1 MHQMHHHMHQ
11 MHHPN
16 PDYDHDYGYDPDPE
30 PPRRNGHRR
39 RPELDINTF
48 AAAAARADDPPGLT
62 TPLSPPPPQL
72 PYKSSSRSLRSSYSA
87 AAAAAA
93 VASSSTVTVS
103 HHSASLSPNPHSYSH
118 PSSPPRR
125 HPPVSSWSPRSN
137 KQAVANSHAFDPS
150 SRSPFAKPSAQAYAA
165 LERDA
170 RHADPEIGTSDSVHG
185 WGKHDRDNHGGFET
199 FFAPLSPDDMTSK
212 EDDFPIEYDRD
223 RDHHLGSPSAT
234 TPPSRPQP
242 RLRDSH
248 DLSLSPRN
256 VTRDSLLGNMLL
268 SLDQFSMGQMNCT
281 QAGGAQRTMSGF
293 ANESP
298 RYFDDDAPAAG
309 RTMTSISRAPPR
321 RGHGHSYSSD
331 YEDNSSTLSR
341 GQRSN
346 SSSTGFQSHL
356 GRIGSM
362 RELSSHRNTNG
373 AAQGSRPLH
382 SRGGRG
388 SKSSSTNSIDAGG
401 GYAQAP
407 GGQRWAHGLGSKRSS
422 SFELARS
429 PPFGML
435 SDHDHHPRQNLSHQ
449 RPPQPRRPWQL
460 DVSDQYGG
468 DEDDYDAA
476 PTPTVP
482 VGPRRLPNM
491 PSMPSFHR
499 AEPMG
504 EPLSP
509 VRSINLERKRSNKSS
524 RSTSTNRQTQPRFNS
539 RDAPPVP
546 PTPAPLPASGPTL
559 ELDSAP
565 APHVGYEKAK
575 EPVHH
580 PSVPNSAPQPKEK
593 PGFFK
598 RMFGGGSKNSVV
610 AALDQ
615 SASSTGLS
623 NSFNSSTPPAAAAMG
638 SNNSNQ
644 VSSQSKSGSTPPSR
658 GSQSHSSHGLQK
670 KPSSFFRRRKKSVS
684 VADAELPRVPPM
696 LSAPTI
702 SPVQLP
708 PAPPQRLEVLTPRPQ
723 PSPVTSLRKAMD
735 PYLTHS
741 GSSSAVATPR
751 QPPDDLSLVHQS
763 EPDSSRSADRHVRSF
778 SPDYEPDPMATI
790 RSVPSEPRSTDPSTS
805 ATDAQRRTTPS
816 GNPPRP
822 LYSYERTGSFL
833 HDSSGSE
840 ASPPRMRKPEHQSAS
855 DDRPTSRSDVGRAS
869 LSPLQTNQPM
879 LSPSSNTSTRDK
891 KLDRLTQD
899 SLSTIKS
906 ERHTSLQLPIEGAL
920 AEPKLNT
927 RASAASIPS
936 LTVEDSEPNSK
947 VTTPKPDLNPLDE
960 PFFVVGDPTE
970 DDRAKAQKI
979 FDGNEE
985 FIPKDKAASWMGEE
999 GVIRQ
1004 RVLQAYMDLY
1014 DFKNKSIVTS
1024 LRDVCNRLVLRA
1036 ETQQVDRI
1044 LVAFSAR
1051 WCNCNPNHGFKSTG
1065 KSACPCS
1072 HLFR

>member
-1 MHQMHHHMHQ
+1 MHQMHQVHQ
-11 MHHPN
+11 MHHPDH
-16 PDYDHDYGYDPDPE
+16 PDCDYDYDPDPD
-30 PPRRNGHRR
+30 PPRRNAHRR
-39 RPELDINTF
+39 RPDLNINTIN
-48 AAAAARADDPPGLT
+48 ASAARAIDPPGLT

-72 PYKSSSRSLRSSYSA
+72 PYKSSSRSLRSSA
-87 AAAAAA
+87 AAA
-93 VASSSTVTVS
+93 ASSSTVTVS
-103 HHSASLSPNPHSYSH
+103 HHSTSPYSYSY
-118 PSSPPRR
+118 SSSSRR
-125 HPPVSSWSPRSN
+125 HPPVSSKG
-137 KQAVANSHAFDPS
+137 KQAAANRHAS
-150 SRSPFAKPSAQAYAA
+150 SSSSPSAKHSSQAYAA
-165 LERDA
+165 HERDA
-170 RHADPEIGTSDSVHG
+170 RHADPESGTLDPDHG
-185 WGKHDRDNHGGFET
+185 WAKHARDNHGAFDT
-199 FFAPLSPDDMTSK
+199 FFDPLSPDDMSSK
-212 EDDFPIEYDRD
+212 ENDFPAEYDRD
-223 RDHHLGSPSAT
+223 RDHHHIPTSAT

-242 RLRDSH
+242 RPRDSH

-268 SLDQFSMGQMNCT
+268 SLDQFSMGQMNCA
-281 QAGGAQRTMSGF
+281 QGGEASRTMSGF
-293 ANESP
+293 AEPN
-298 RYFDDDAPAAG
+298 YYDDEPPAAA
-309 RTMTSISRAPPR
+309 RTMTSTSRAPPR
-321 RGHGHSYSSD
+321 RGHGHGHSYSSD

-346 SSSTGFQSHL
+346 SSSTGFQSNL
-356 GRIGSM
+356 GRISSM
-362 RELSSHRNTNG
+362 REMSSHRNTNG
-373 AAQGSRPLH
+373 GAQGSRPLH

-401 GYAQAP
+401 GGYAQVM
-407 GGQRWAHGLGSKRSS
+407 GSQRWAHGLGTKRSS

-429 PPFGML
+429 PPFGVQPDNHQQQNQ
-435 SDHDHHPRQNLSHQ
+435 SHRQQHQ
-449 RPPQPRRPWQL
+449 RRPWQL
-460 DVSDQYGG
+460 ELSDSFAG

-524 RSTSTNRQTQPRFNS
+524 RSTNTNRQANSRFNP
-539 RDAPPVP
+539 RDAPPV

-559 ELDSAP
+559 ELDAAP

-580 PSVPNSAPQPKEK
+580 PPAQNSVPQPKEK

-615 SASSTGLS
+615 SANSTGLS
-623 NSFNSSTPPAAAAMG
+623 NSFNNSAPPTAAAMG

-644 VSSQSKSGSTPPSR
+644 VPSQSKSGSNPPSR
-658 GSQSHSSHGLQK
+658 GSQNHSSHGLQK

-684 VADAELPRVPPM
+684 VTDAELPRVPPM
-696 LSAPTI
+696 LAAPTI

-708 PAPPQRLEVLTPRPQ
+708 PAPSQRLEVLTPRAQ

-741 GSSSAVATPR
+741 GSSSGLATPR
-751 QPPDDLSLVHQS
+751 QPPDDLSPVHRS
-763 EPDSSRSADRHVRSF
+763 EADGSRPSDRNVRSF

-790 RSVPSEPRSTDPSTS
+790 RSVPSESRSREPSTS
-805 ATDAQRRTTPS
+805 AIDTQRRTTPS
-816 GNPPRP
+816 GDPPRP
-822 LYSYERTGSFL
+822 LYGYERTGSFL
-833 HDSSGSE
+833 HDNSE
-840 ASPPRMRKPEHQSAS
+840 SEESPPRVRKTDPQSAI
-855 DDRPTSRSDVGRAS
+855 DGRPRSPNDVGRAS
-869 LSPLQTNQPM
+869 LAPIQTNHPM
-879 LSPSSNTSTRDK
+879 PSPSSSTSMRDK
-891 KLDRLTQD
+891 KMDRLTQD

-920 AEPKLNT
+920 TDPKLNT

-936 LTVEDSEPNSK
+936 LMVEDSEPNSK
-947 VTTPKPDLNPLDE
+947 VTTPKPDNPLDE
-960 PFFVVGDPTE
+960 PYFVVGDPTE
-970 DDRAKAQKI
+970 DDRSKAQKI

-985 FIPKDKAASWMGEE
+985 FILKDKAASWMGEE
-999 GVIRQ
+999 GLIRQ

-1014 DFKNKSIVTS
+1014 DFKNKNIVTS

-1044 LVAFSAR
+1044 LVAFSRR

-1065 KSACPCS
+1065 KDIILCTRFFCQY
-1072 HLFR
+1072 

>member
-1 MHQMHHHMHQ
+1 MHQMHQ
-11 MHHPN
+11 MHHPD
-16 PDYDHDYGYDPDPE
+16 PDYDYDYDYDPDP
-30 PPRRNGHRR
+30 PRRKAHRP
-39 RPELDINTF
+39 RPDLNINTI
-48 AAAAARADDPPGLT
+48 AAAAARANDPPGLT

-72 PYKSSSRSLRSSYSA
+72 PYKSSSRSLRSSAAVA
-87 AAAAAA
+87 AA
-93 VASSSTVTVS
+93 ASSSTVTVS
-103 HHSASLSPNPHSYSH
+103 HQSTSSPYSYS
-118 PSSPPRR
+118 SSSRR
-125 HPPVSSWSPRSN
+125 HPPVSSRGKQVAANRHSSP
-137 KQAVANSHAFDPS
+137 PS
-150 SRSPFAKPSAQAYAA
+150 PPFAKLSAQAYAA
-165 LERDA
+165 FERDA
-170 RHADPEIGTSDSVHG
+170 RHADPEIGTHDPEHG
-185 WGKHDRDNHGGFET
+185 WAKHARDNHGAFET
-199 FFAPLSPDDMTSK
+199 FFDPLSPDDMTSK

-223 RDHHLGSPSAT
+223 RDHRLGSPSAT
-234 TPPSRPQP
+234 TPPSARPGP

-268 SLDQFSMGQMNCT
+268 SLDQFSMGQMNCA
-281 QAGGAQRTMSGF
+281 QAGGSQRTMSGF
-293 ANESP
+293 ANESN
-298 RYFDDDAPAAG
+298 YYDDDAPAAA
-309 RTMTSISRAPPR
+309 RTMTSTVRAPPR

-346 SSSTGFQSHL
+346 SSSTGFQSNL

-362 RELSSHRNTNG
+362 REMSSHRNTNG
-373 AAQGSRPLH
+373 ATQGTRPLH

-388 SKSSSTNSIDAGG
+388 SKSSSTNSIDG
-401 GYAQAP
+401 P
-407 GGQRWAHGLGSKRSS
+407 GSYSHSQRRAHGLGTKRSS

-429 PPFGML
+429 PPFGVQA
-435 SDHDHHPRQNLSHQ
+435 DHHHQQRQNQSQHQ
-449 RPPQPRRPWQL
+449 QHQRRPWQL
-460 DVSDQYGG
+460 EVSDSYAG

-524 RSTSTNRQTQPRFNS
+524 RSTNTNGKTQSRFNS

-546 PTPAPLPASGPTL
+546 PTPAPPPASGPTL

-580 PSVPNSAPQPKEK
+580 PPAPNSVPQPKEK

-615 SASSTGLS
+615 SANSTGLS
-623 NSFNSSTPPAAAAMG
+623 NSFNNSTPPAAAMG

-644 VSSQSKSGSTPPSR
+644 VSSQSKSGSNPPSR
-658 GSQSHSSHGLQK
+658 GSQNHSSHGLQK

-684 VADAELPRVPPM
+684 VADADLPRVPPM
-696 LSAPTI
+696 LAAPTI

-708 PAPPQRLEVLTPRPQ
+708 PAPPQRLEVLTPRAQ

-741 GSSSAVATPR
+741 GSSSGLATPR
-751 QPPDDLSLVHQS
+751 QPPDELSPVHHS
-763 EPDSSRSADRHVRSF
+763 EPDGNRSADRQPRSF

-790 RSVPSEPRSTDPSTS
+790 RSVPSDSRSREPGTS

-816 GNPPRP
+816 GDPPRP
-822 LYSYERTGSFL
+822 LYGYERTGSFL

-840 ASPPRMRKPEHQSAS
+840 ASPPRLRKPDYQSTV
-855 DDRPTSRSDVGRAS
+855 DDRPRSRNEVGRAS
-869 LSPLQTNQPM
+869 LAPLQTNQPM
-879 LSPSSNTSTRDK
+879 SSTSSSTSMRDK
-891 KLDRLTQD
+891 KMDRLTQD

-920 AEPKLNT
+920 TDPKLNT

-936 LTVEDSEPNSK
+936 LMVEDSEPNSK

-960 PFFVVGDPTE
+960 PYFVVGDPTE

-979 FDGNEE
+979 YDGNEE
-985 FIPKDKAASWMGEE
+985 FILKDKAASWMGEE
-999 GVIRQ
+999 GLIRQ

-1065 KSACPCS
+1065 KDANVCNRLFQPC
-1072 HLFR
+1072 

>member
-1 MHQMHHHMHQ
+1 MHQMHQVHQ
-11 MHHPN
+11 MHHPD
-16 PDYDHDYGYDPDPE
+16 PDPDHDYGYDYDLDPE
-30 PPRRNGHRR
+30 PPRRNAHRR
-39 RPELDINTF
+39 RPDLNINTIN
-48 AAAAARADDPPGLT
+48 AAAARAIDPPGLT

-72 PYKSSSRSLRSSYSA
+72 PYKSSSRSLRSSSA
-87 AAAAAA
+87 AVAAA
-93 VASSSTVTVS
+93 VSSSTVTVS
-103 HHSASLSPNPHSYSH
+103 HHHHHHSTSPYSH
-118 PSSPPRR
+118 SHSQYSSSSRR
-125 HPPVSSWSPRSN
+125 HPPVSSKG
-137 KQAVANSHAFDPS
+137 KQAAANRRASSSASSSPS
-150 SRSPFAKPSAQAYAA
+150 PSAKLSAQAYGAY
-165 LERDA
+165 ERDA
-170 RHADPEIGTSDSVHG
+170 RHADPESGTYEPEHG
-185 WGKHDRDNHGGFET
+185 WAKHARDNHGAYET
-199 FFAPLSPDDMTSK
+199 FFDPLSPDDMSSK
-212 EDDFPIEYDRD
+212 ENDFPFEYDRD
-223 RDHHLGSPSAT
+223 RDHHTSPTSAT

-242 RLRDSH
+242 RPRDSH

-268 SLDQFSMGQMNCT
+268 SLDQFSMGQMNCA
-281 QAGGAQRTMSGF
+281 QSGGASRTMSGF
-293 ANESP
+293 AESN
-298 RYFDDDAPAAG
+298 YYDDEPPAAA
-309 RTMTSISRAPPR
+309 RTMTSTSRAPPR

-331 YEDNSSTLSR
+331 YEDNSSTRSR

-346 SSSTGFQSHL
+346 SSSTGFQSNL
-356 GRIGSM
+356 GRISSM
-362 RELSSHRNTNG
+362 REMSSHRNTNG
-373 AAQGSRPLH
+373 GAQGSRPLH

-401 GYAQAP
+401 GYAQVL
-407 GGQRWAHGLGSKRSS
+407 GSQRWAHGLGAKRSS

-429 PPFGML
+429 PSFGVQP
-435 SDHDHHPRQNLSHQ
+435 DQHHHQQQNQSHRQQQQHQ
-449 RPPQPRRPWQL
+449 QRRPWQL
-460 DVSDQYGG
+460 ELSDSFAG

-524 RSTSTNRQTQPRFNS
+524 RSTNTSRQANSRFNP

-546 PTPAPLPASGPTL
+546 APAPLPASGPTL
-559 ELDSAP
+559 ELDAAP

-580 PSVPNSAPQPKEK
+580 PPATNSVPQPKEK

-615 SASSTGLS
+615 SANSTGLS
-623 NSFNSSTPPAAAAMG
+623 NSFNNSTPPAAAMG

-644 VSSQSKSGSTPPSR
+644 VSSQSKSGSNPPSR
-658 GSQSHSSHGLQK
+658 GSQNHSSHGLQK

-684 VADAELPRVPPM
+684 VADADLPRVPPM
-696 LSAPTI
+696 LAAPTI

-708 PAPPQRLEVLTPRPQ
+708 PAPSQRLEVLTPRAQ

-741 GSSSAVATPR
+741 GSSSGLATPR
-751 QPPDDLSLVHQS
+751 QPPDDLSPVHHS
-763 EPDSSRSADRHVRSF
+763 EVDGSRSADRHVRSF

-790 RSVPSEPRSTDPSTS
+790 RSVPSESRSREPSTS
-805 ATDAQRRTTPS
+805 AIDAQRRTTPS
-816 GNPPRP
+816 GDPPRP
-822 LYSYERTGSFL
+822 LYGYERTGSFL
-833 HDSSGSE
+833 HDNSE
-840 ASPPRMRKPEHQSAS
+840 SEESPPRVRKTDPKSAA
-855 DDRPTSRSDVGRAS
+855 DGNPRSPNDVGRAS
-869 LSPLQTNQPM
+869 LAPLQTNQPM
-879 LSPSSNTSTRDK
+879 SSTSSSTSMRDK
-891 KLDRLTQD
+891 KMDRFTQD

-906 ERHTSLQLPIEGAL
+906 ERHTSLQLPIEGATTTD
-920 AEPKLNT
+920 PKLNT

-936 LTVEDSEPNSK
+936 LMVEDSEPNSK
-947 VTTPKPDLNPLDE
+947 VTTPKPDLPLDE
-960 PFFVVGDPTE
+960 PDFVVGDPTE
-970 DDRAKAQKI
+970 DDRSKAQKI

-985 FIPKDKAASWMGEE
+985 FILKDKAASWMGEE
-999 GVIRQ
+999 GLIRQ

-1014 DFKNKSIVTS
+1014 DFKNKNIVTS

-1044 LVAFSAR
+1044 LVAFSRR

-1065 KSACPCS
+1065 KDTTPCK
-1072 HLFR
+1072 HLFCQC

>member
-1 MHQMHHHMHQ
+1 MHHMHQ
-11 MHHPN
+11 MHHPD
-16 PDYDHDYGYDPDPE
+16 PDYDYDYDLDPD
-30 PPRRNGHRR
+30 PPRRNAYRQ
-39 RPELDINTF
+39 RPDLNINTF
-48 AAAAARADDPPGLT
+48 AAAAAARTVDPPGLT
-62 TPLSPPPPQL
+62 TPLSPPPPHHL
-72 PYKSSSRSLRSSYSA
+72 PYRSSSRSLRSSAALA
-87 AAAAAA
+87 AAA
-93 VASSSTVTVS
+93 STSTVTVS
-103 HHSASLSPNPHSYSH
+103 HHSTFSPYPHSHTYS
-118 PSSPPRR
+118 STSRR
-125 HPPVSSWSPRSN
+125 RPPVSSKGKG
-137 KQAVANSHAFDPS
+137 KQAATNGHSSAPS
-150 SRSPFAKPSAQAYAA
+150 SPFAKLSAQAYAA

-170 RHADPEIGTSDSVHG
+170 RHADPEIGTHDPEHG
-185 WGKHDRDNHGGFET
+185 WAKHERDNHRAFET
-199 FFAPLSPDDMTSK
+199 FFDPLSPDDMTSK
-212 EDDFPIEYDRD
+212 EDDFPTEYDRD

-234 TPPSRPQP
+234 TPPSARPHP
-242 RLRDSH
+242 RPRDSH

-268 SLDQFSMGQMNCT
+268 SLDQFSMGQMNCA
-281 QAGGAQRTMSGF
+281 QAGGSQRTMSGF
-293 ANESP
+293 ANESN
-298 RYFDDDAPAAG
+298 YYDDDAPHAA
-309 RTMTSISRAPPR
+309 RTMTSTSRAPPR

-346 SSSTGFQSHL
+346 SSSTGFQSNL

-401 GYAQAP
+401 GY
-407 GGQRWAHGLGSKRSS
+407 GSQRRAHGLGSKRSS

-429 PPFGML
+429 PPFGVH
-435 SDHDHHPRQNLSHQ
+435 SDLNHQQRQNSSHHHQ
-449 RPPQPRRPWQL
+449 HSRRPWQL
-460 DVSDQYGG
+460 DAADSYAG

-524 RSTSTNRQTQPRFNS
+524 RSTNTSRQAQSRFNA

-546 PTPAPLPASGPTL
+546 PTPAPPPASGPTH

-580 PSVPNSAPQPKEK
+580 PPASNSVPQPKEK

-615 SASSTGLS
+615 SANSTGLS
-623 NSFNSSTPPAAAAMG
+623 NSFNNSTPPAAAMG

-644 VSSQSKSGSTPPSR
+644 VSSQSKSGSNPPSR
-658 GSQSHSSHGLQK
+658 GSQNHSSHGLQK

-684 VADAELPRVPPM
+684 VADADLPRVPPL

-708 PAPPQRLEVLTPRPQ
+708 PAPQHLEVLTPRAQ

-741 GSSSAVATPR
+741 GSSSGLATPR
-751 QPPDDLSLVHQS
+751 QPPDDLSPVHPS
-763 EPDSSRSADRHVRSF
+763 ELDGSRSADRHVRSF

-790 RSVPSEPRSTDPSTS
+790 RSVPSDSRSRDPSTS
-805 ATDAQRRTTPS
+805 ATNGQRGTTPS
-816 GNPPRP
+816 GDPPRP
-822 LYSYERTGSFL
+822 LYNYERTGSFL

-840 ASPPRMRKPEHQSAS
+840 ASPPRMRKPEYQPTGN
-855 DDRPTSRSDVGRAS
+855 DPTTSRSDVGRAS
-869 LSPLQTNQPM
+869 LAPLQTNQLM
-879 LSPSSNTSTRDK
+879 SPSSMRDK
-891 KLDRLTQD
+891 KMDRLTQD

-920 AEPKLNT
+920 ADPKLNT

-936 LTVEDSEPNSK
+936 LMVEDSEPNSK

-960 PFFVVGDPTE
+960 PYFVVGDPTE

-985 FIPKDKAASWMGEE
+985 FILKDKAASWMGEE
-999 GVIRQ
+999 GLIRQ

-1051 WCNCNPNHGFKSTG
+1051 WCSCNPNHGFKSTG
-1065 KSACPCS
+1065 KTSPHWN
-1072 HLFR
+1072 HLFPRC

>member
-1 MHQMHHHMHQ
+1 MHQMHQVHQ
-11 MHHPN
+11 MHHS
-16 PDYDHDYGYDPDPE
+16 DYDYDYGLDPDP
-30 PPRRNGHRR
+30 PRRSANRR
-39 RPELDINTF
+39 RPELNINTIS
-48 AAAAARADDPPGLT
+48 AAAARANDPPGLT
-62 TPLSPPPPQL
+62 TPLSPPPPHHL
-72 PYKSSSRSLRSSYSA
+72 PYKSSSRSLRSSA
-87 AAAAAA
+87 AAA
-93 VASSSTVTVS
+93 ASSSTVTVS
-103 HHSASLSPNPHSYSH
+103 HHSTPPNSYS
-118 PSSPPRR
+118 SSSRR
-125 HPPVSSWSPRSN
+125 HPPVSSKG
-137 KQAVANSHAFDPS
+137 KQAAANRYASSPS
-150 SRSPFAKPSAQAYAA
+150 SSPPTKHSAQAYAA
-165 LERDA
+165 HERDA
-170 RHADPEIGTSDSVHG
+170 RHADPDSGTFDPEHG
-185 WGKHDRDNHGGFET
+185 WAKHARDNHGAYET
-199 FFAPLSPDDMTSK
+199 FFDPLSPDDMSSK
-212 EDDFPIEYDRD
+212 ENDFPSEYDHD
-223 RDHHLGSPSAT
+223 RDHTTTSPSAT

-242 RLRDSH
+242 RPRDSH

-281 QAGGAQRTMSGF
+281 QGGGAGRTMSGF
-293 ANESP
+293 AESN
-298 RYFDDDAPAAG
+298 YYDDDAPPAA
-309 RTMTSISRAPPR
+309 RTMTSTSRAPPR

-346 SSSTGFQSHL
+346 SSSTGFQSNL
-356 GRIGSM
+356 GRISSM
-362 RELSSHRNTNG
+362 REMSSHRNTNG
-373 AAQGSRPLH
+373 GAQGSRPLH

-388 SKSSSTNSIDAGG
+388 SKSSSTNSIDAAGG
-401 GYAQAP
+401 GYAQVM
-407 GGQRWAHGLGSKRSS
+407 GSQRWAHGLGTKRSS

-429 PPFGML
+429 PPFDVQPDQHM
-435 SDHDHHPRQNLSHQ
+435 HHSQSHHHQ
-449 RPPQPRRPWQL
+449 QQQRRPWQL
-460 DVSDQYGG
+460 ELSDSFAR

-524 RSTSTNRQTQPRFNS
+524 RSTNTNRQVNSRFNP

-546 PTPAPLPASGPTL
+546 TPAPPPASGPTL
-559 ELDSAP
+559 ELDAAP

-575 EPVHH
+575 EPVHN
-580 PSVPNSAPQPKEK
+580 PPAPNSVPQPKEK

-623 NSFNSSTPPAAAAMG
+623 TSFNNSNQPPAAAMG

-644 VSSQSKSGSTPPSR
+644 VSSQSKSGSNPPSR
-658 GSQSHSSHGLQK
+658 GSQNHSSHGLQK

-684 VADAELPRVPPM
+684 VADADLPRVPPM
-696 LSAPTI
+696 LAAPTI

-708 PAPPQRLEVLTPRPQ
+708 PAPPPSQRLEVLTPRAQ

-741 GSSSAVATPR
+741 GSSSGLATPR
-751 QPPDDLSLVHQS
+751 QPPDDLSPLHQS
-763 EPDSSRSADRHVRSF
+763 EADGGRSTDRHVRSF

-790 RSVPSEPRSTDPSTS
+790 RSVPSDSRSREASTS
-805 ATDAQRRTTPS
+805 AIDTHRMTTPS
-816 GNPPRP
+816 GDPPRP
-822 LYSYERTGSFL
+822 LYGYERTGSFL
-833 HDSSGSE
+833 HDNSE
-840 ASPPRMRKPEHQSAS
+840 SEESPPRVRKPDPQSAA
-855 DDRPTSRSDVGRAS
+855 DGRPRSNDVGRAS
-869 LSPLQTNQPM
+869 LAPLQTNHPRSST
-879 LSPSSNTSTRDK
+879 SPSMSTRDK
-891 KLDRLTQD
+891 KMDRLTQD

-920 AEPKLNT
+920 TEPKLNT

-936 LTVEDSEPNSK
+936 LMVEDSEPNSK
-947 VTTPKPDLNPLDE
+947 VTTPKPDLPLDE
-960 PFFVVGDPTE
+960 PYFVVGDPTE

-979 FDGNEE
+979 FDGDEG
-985 FIPKDKAASWMGEE
+985 FILKDKAASWMGEE
-999 GVIRQ
+999 GLIRQ
-1004 RVLQAYMDLY
+1004 RVLQAYMDRY
-1014 DFKNKSIVTS
+1014 DFKNKNIVTS

-1044 LVAFSAR
+1044 LVAFSRR

-1065 KSACPCS
+1065 KNTIPCKRS
-1072 HLFR
+1072 FWQC

>member
-1 MHQMHHHMHQ
+1 
-11 MHHPN
+11 MHHPD
-16 PDYDHDYGYDPDPE
+16 PDYDYDYDLDPD
-30 PPRRNGHRR
+30 PPRRNAHRR
-39 RPELDINTF
+39 RPDLNINTIN
-48 AAAAARADDPPGLT
+48 ASAARAIDPPGLT
-62 TPLSPPPPQL
+62 TPLSPPPPHL
-72 PYKSSSRSLRSSYSA
+72 PYKSSSRSLRSSA
-87 AAAAAA
+87 AAAA
-93 VASSSTVTVS
+93 SSSSVTVS
-103 HHSASLSPNPHSYSH
+103 HHSTSPYS
-118 PSSPPRR
+118 PSSSRR
-125 HPPVSSWSPRSN
+125 HPPVSSRG
-137 KQAVANSHAFDPS
+137 KQAAANRYASSSSPS
-150 SRSPFAKPSAQAYAA
+150 AKLSAQAYAA
-165 LERDA
+165 HERDA
-170 RHADPEIGTSDSVHG
+170 RHADPESGTYDPEHG
-185 WGKHDRDNHGGFET
+185 WAKHARDNHGAYET
-199 FFAPLSPDDMTSK
+199 FFDPLSPDDMSSK
-212 EDDFPIEYDRD
+212 ENDFPAEYDRD
-223 RDHHLGSPSAT
+223 RDHRTTASAT

-242 RLRDSH
+242 RPRDSH

-268 SLDQFSMGQMNCT
+268 SLDQFSMGQMNCA
-281 QAGGAQRTMSGF
+281 QGGATRTMSGF
-293 ANESP
+293 AESN
-298 RYFDDDAPAAG
+298 YYDDDAPPAA
-309 RTMTSISRAPPR
+309 RTMTSTSRAPPR

-346 SSSTGFQSHL
+346 SSSTGFQSNL
-356 GRIGSM
+356 GRISSM
-362 RELSSHRNTNG
+362 REMSSHRNTNG
-373 AAQGSRPLH
+373 ATQGSRPLH

-401 GYAQAP
+401 GYAQAH
-407 GGQRWAHGLGSKRSS
+407 GSQRWGHGLGAKRSS

-429 PPFGML
+429 PPFGVQPDQHQQNQ
-435 SDHDHHPRQNLSHQ
+435 SHRQQ
-449 RPPQPRRPWQL
+449 QQQQQQQRRPWQL
-460 DVSDQYGG
+460 ELSDSFAG

-524 RSTSTNRQTQPRFNS
+524 RSTNTNRQTQSRFNH
-539 RDAPPVP
+539 RDAPPV

-559 ELDSAP
+559 ELEAAP

-575 EPVHH
+575 EPVHN
-580 PSVPNSAPQPKEK
+580 PPAPNSVPQPKER

-615 SASSTGLS
+615 SANSTGLS
-623 NSFNSSTPPAAAAMG
+623 NSFNNSTPPAAAMG
-638 SNNSNQ
+638 SSNSNQ
-644 VSSQSKSGSTPPSR
+644 VSSQSKSGSNPPSR
-658 GSQSHSSHGLQK
+658 GSQNHSSHGLQK

-684 VADAELPRVPPM
+684 VADADLPRVPPM
-696 LSAPTI
+696 LAAPTI

-708 PAPPQRLEVLTPRPQ
+708 PAPSQRLEVLTPRAQ

-741 GSSSAVATPR
+741 GSSSGLATPR
-751 QPPDDLSLVHQS
+751 QPPDDLSPVHRS
-763 EPDSSRSADRHVRSF
+763 EADGSRHVRSF

-790 RSVPSEPRSTDPSTS
+790 RSVPSDSRSREASTS
-805 ATDAQRRTTPS
+805 AIDTQRRTTPS
-816 GNPPRP
+816 GDPPRP
-822 LYSYERTGSFL
+822 LYGYERTGSFL
-833 HDSSGSE
+833 HDNSE
-840 ASPPRMRKPEHQSAS
+840 SDGSPPRVRKADPQSAV
-855 DDRPTSRSDVGRAS
+855 DGRPRSPNDVGCAS
-869 LSPLQTNQPM
+869 LAPLQTNQPM
-879 LSPSSNTSTRDK
+879 SSTSSSTSMRDK
-891 KLDRLTQD
+891 KMDRFTQD

-920 AEPKLNT
+920 TDPKLNT

-936 LTVEDSEPNSK
+936 LMVEDSEPNSK

-960 PFFVVGDPTE
+960 PYFVVGDPTE

-985 FIPKDKAASWMGEE
+985 FILKDKAASWMGEE
-999 GVIRQ
+999 GLIRQ

-1044 LVAFSAR
+1044 LVAFSGR

-1065 KSACPCS
+1065 RAPI
-1072 HLFR
+1072 FRNRLLQLC

>member
-1 MHQMHHHMHQ
+1 MHQMHQMHQ
-11 MHHPN
+11 MHHPD
-16 PDYDHDYGYDPDPE
+16 PDYDYGYDLDPD
-30 PPRRNGHRR
+30 PPRRNAHRR
-39 RPELDINTF
+39 RPVLDINTIN
-48 AAAAARADDPPGLT
+48 AAAARDPPGLT

-72 PYKSSSRSLRSSYSA
+72 PYKSSSRSLRST
-87 AAAAAA
+87 AAAA
-93 VASSSTVTVS
+93 VSSSNVTVS
-103 HHSASLSPNPHSYSH
+103 HHPTSPYS
-118 PSSPPRR
+118 SSRR
-125 HPPVSSWSPRSN
+125 HPPVSSKG
-137 KQAVANSHAFDPS
+137 KQAAANRYAS
-150 SRSPFAKPSAQAYAA
+150 SSPPAKLSAQAYAA
-165 LERDA
+165 HERDA
-170 RHADPEIGTSDSVHG
+170 RHADSESGTLDPEHG
-185 WGKHDRDNHGGFET
+185 WAKHARDNRGDIET
-199 FFAPLSPDDMTSK
+199 FFDPLSPDDMSSK
-212 EDDFPIEYDRD
+212 ENDFPAEYDRD
-223 RDHHLGSPSAT
+223 RDHTSTPSAT

-242 RLRDSH
+242 RPRDSH

-268 SLDQFSMGQMNCT
+268 SLDQFSMGQMNCA
-281 QAGGAQRTMSGF
+281 QGGGASRTMSGF
-293 ANESP
+293 AEPN
-298 RYFDDDAPAAG
+298 YYDDDAPAAA
-309 RTMTSISRAPPR
+309 RTMTSTSRAPPR

-346 SSSTGFQSHL
+346 SSSTGFQSNL
-356 GRIGSM
+356 GRISSM
-362 RELSSHRNTNG
+362 REMSSHRNTNG
-373 AAQGSRPLH
+373 GTQGSRPLH

-401 GYAQAP
+401 GYAQVH
-407 GGQRWAHGLGSKRSS
+407 GSQRWAHGLGAKRSS

-429 PPFGML
+429 PSLGVQP
-435 SDHDHHPRQNLSHQ
+435 DQHPQHHQQPQNQSHHQ
-449 RPPQPRRPWQL
+449 QHHRRPWQL
-460 DVSDQYGG
+460 DVSNSYAG

-524 RSTSTNRQTQPRFNS
+524 RSTNTNRQTQSRFNP

-546 PTPAPLPASGPTL
+546 TPAPPPASGPTL
-559 ELDSAP
+559 ELDAAP

-580 PSVPNSAPQPKEK
+580 PPAPNSAPQPKEK

-615 SASSTGLS
+615 SANSMGLS
-623 NSFNSSTPPAAAAMG
+623 NSFNNSIPPAPAMG
-638 SNNSNQ
+638 SSNSNQ
-644 VSSQSKSGSTPPSR
+644 LSSQSKSGSNPPSR
-658 GSQSHSSHGLQK
+658 GSQNHSSHGLQK

-696 LSAPTI
+696 LAAPTI
-702 SPVQLP
+702 SPVSLP
-708 PAPPQRLEVLTPRPQ
+708 PAPSQRLEVLTPRAQ

-741 GSSSAVATPR
+741 GSSSGLATPR
-751 QPPDDLSLVHQS
+751 QPPGDLSPVHHS
-763 EPDSSRSADRHVRSF
+763 EADGSRPLDRNVRSF

-790 RSVPSEPRSTDPSTS
+790 RSVPSDSRSREASTS
-805 ATDAQRRTTPS
+805 AVDAQRRTTPS
-816 GNPPRP
+816 GDPPRP
-822 LYSYERTGSFL
+822 LYGYERTGSFL
-833 HDSSGSE
+833 HDNSE
-840 ASPPRMRKPEHQSAS
+840 SEESPPRVRKPDPQSAV
-855 DDRPTSRSDVGRAS
+855 DGRPRSPYDVGRAS
-869 LSPLQTNQPM
+869 LAPIQTNQPM
-879 LSPSSNTSTRDK
+879 SSTSSGTSMRDK
-891 KLDRLTQD
+891 KMDRLTQD

-920 AEPKLNT
+920 TEPKLNT
-927 RASAASIPS
+927 RTSAASIPS
-936 LTVEDSEPNSK
+936 LMVEDSEPNSK
-947 VTTPKPDLNPLDE
+947 VTTPKPDLPLDE

-970 DDRAKAQKI
+970 DDKSKAQRI

-985 FIPKDKAASWMGEE
+985 FILKDKAASWMGEE
-999 GVIRQ
+999 GLIRQ

-1014 DFKNKSIVTS
+1014 DFKSKNIVTS

-1044 LVAFSAR
+1044 LVAFSRR

-1065 KSACPCS
+1065 KDTTLYK
-1072 HLFR
+1072 HLFRRC